1 MTHESDHTPLGP
13 ILQLLIQHG
22 FDGAAEA
29 LEILLNA
36 AMKLER
42 TLALKAEPYERT
54 PERQGHANGF
64 KPKTV
69 RTRVGELDLQIPQVR
84 DGIPFYPSALEKGL
98 RSERALSL
106 ALAEMYVSGVS
117 TRKMRS
123 VLETMCG
130 SDITSTQVSRAVQQL
145 DAELEQWR
153 RRPLGRFPFLV
164 LDAIYEKV
172 RMNGAVVSAAVLIA
186 IGIDEAGR
194 RSVLGV
200 SVSTSEAELHWRSS
214 LLALQQRGLS
224 GVRYIVSDDHAGLTG
239 ALATVFPSV
248 PWQRCQ
254 FHLQQNAQR
263 FATSLAMRSQI
274 AADLRGVF
282 QAQSRAEADER
293 LRLVVIKYRAKNP
306 GFADWVEANV
316 PQGLTVFTLAS
327 VLRRRLRTSNLI
339 ERLNREIR
347 RRTRVATLFPNE
359 ASLLRLITA
368 ILVEFSEDWE
378 TSRVYLNPETG
389 GEPA

>member
-1 MTHESDHTPLGP
+1 MTHESDHTPLEP

-359 ASLLRLITA
+359 ASLLRLVTA
-368 ILVEFSEDWE
+368 ILVEFSEEWE

>member
-1 MTHESDHTPLGP
+1 MTHESDHTPLEP

>member
-1 MTHESDHTPLGP
+1 VTHESDLTSLEPV
-13 ILQLLIQHG
+13 LQLLIQHG

-29 LEILLNA
+29 LQSLFNI

-42 TLALKAEPYERT
+42 SLALKAEPYERN
-54 PERQGHANGF
+54 PERRGHANGF

-69 RTRVGELDLQIPQVR
+69 HTRLGDLNLQVPQVR
-84 DGIPFYPSALEKGL
+84 GDVAFYPSALEKGV
-98 RSERALSL
+98 RSERALVL
-106 ALAEMYVSGVS
+106 AVAEMYVSGVS
-117 TRKMRS
+117 TRKMRA

-130 SDITSTQVSRAVQQL
+130 SDITSTQVSRAAQQL

-153 RRPLGRFPFLV
+153 HRPLGRFPFLV

-172 RMNGAVVSAAVLIA
+172 RMNGAVVNAAVLIA
-186 IGIDEAGR
+186 IGIDEQGR

-200 SVSTSEAELHWRSS
+200 SVSTSEAELHWRSF
-214 LLALQQRGLS
+214 LLGLQQRGLS
-224 GVRYIVSDDHAGLTG
+224 GVRYLVSDDHAGLTG

-293 LRLVVIKYRAKNP
+293 LRLVVIKYRSTSP
-306 GFADWVEANV
+306 RFADWLEANV
-316 PQGLTVFTLAS
+316 SQGLAVFGLATA
-327 VLRRRLRTSNLI
+327 LRRRLRTSNLI

-359 ASLLRLITA
+359 ASLLRLVTA
-368 ILVEFSEDWE
+368 ILVEFSDDWE
-378 TSRVYLNPETG
+378 TSRVYLNPESG